1 MWFSILESNIECVG
15 LFQIKNRWAEGI
27 LFSKPHMEYFVFLHL
42 ESPDK
47 TKLHPWKFYKIVLDP
62 LKNSKAKNQVL
73 RKFHTIFSWSTFEIP
88 FYFSLTPGNYTCSF
102 FDTPGNS
109 ISLLPLFFFFFF
121 FSFLDLPIEH
131 SSPQVICI
139 KSLRCQWH
147 TGELFYYQLPR
158 FHQLIWEWLKKIF

>member
-15 LFQIKNRWAEGI
+15 LFQIKNRWAEDI

-73 RKFHTIFSWSTFEIP
+73 RKFHTNFSWSTFEIP

-109 ISLLPLFFFFFF
+109 ISLLPLFFFFFSLF
-121 FSFLDLPIEH
+121 WICPLNT
-131 SSPQVICI
+131 QVL
-139 KSLRCQWH
+139 KS
-147 TGELFYYQLPR
+147 YAS
-158 FHQLIWEWLKKIF
+158 KV

>member
-62 LKNSKAKNQVL
+62 LKIPRPKTKSPENSTLFFIGQPL
-73 RKFHTIFSWSTFEIP
+73 KFHFIF
-88 FYFSLTPGNYTCSF
+88 
-102 FDTPGNS
+102 
-109 ISLLPLFFFFFF
+109 
-121 FSFLDLPIEH
+121 H
-131 SSPQVICI
+131 
-139 KSLRCQWH
+139 
-147 TGELFYYQLPR
+147 
-158 FHQLIWEWLKKIF
+158 